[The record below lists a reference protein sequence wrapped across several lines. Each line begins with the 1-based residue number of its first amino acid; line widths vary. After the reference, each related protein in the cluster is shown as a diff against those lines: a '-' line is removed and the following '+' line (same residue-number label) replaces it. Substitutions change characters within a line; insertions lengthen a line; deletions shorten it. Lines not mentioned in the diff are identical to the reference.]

1 MIKSGIF
8 NSVNGDRVYNADDLG
23 EYFSGLLSDGVFKG
37 FENEMEPH
45 TPGGVPV
52 VFIKSGKASLLG
64 KYIKTDAMNVTIE
77 YGGSLPR
84 IDAIVVGVDLDQRT
98 GSIYVKKGEES
109 TTPQIPT
116 LANSETKREICLATV
131 ERPAGSTLVAAN
143 QLTDRRGDEALC
155 PWVKLTSGVTLGIYK
170 NEVTAQ
176 QGDGIV
182 SIGIA
187 AFDSSAD
194 ILEVYNNG
202 MLLESYHYEI
212 VGTGS
217 GAYISLNDLL
227 ESPLASMFTFIVYKT
242 SI

>member
-23 EYFSGLLSDGVFKG
+23 EYFNGILSNGVFKD
-37 FENEMEPH
+37 FENELAPS
-45 TPGGVPV
+45 TPGGVPIV
-52 VFIKSGKASLLG
+52 LINSGKACLLG
-64 KYIKTDAMNVTIE
+64 KYVKTDAMNVTIE

-84 IDAIVVGVDLDQRT
+84 IDAIVVGVDLEERT
-98 GSIYVKKGEES
+98 GSIYVKKGTES
-109 TTPQIPT
+109 TTPQIPALLDT
-116 LANSETKREICLATV
+116 ETQKEICLATV
-131 ERPAGSTLVAAN
+131 ARPAGSTLVAAN
-143 QLTDRRGDEALC
+143 QLTDRRGDESLC
-155 PWVKLTSGVTLGIYK
+155 PWVKLTSGINLGIYK
-170 NEVTAQ
+170 NEVTAE

-187 AFDSSAD
+187 AYDSSAD

-227 ESPLASMFTFIVYKT
+227 ESPLASLFTFIVYKT